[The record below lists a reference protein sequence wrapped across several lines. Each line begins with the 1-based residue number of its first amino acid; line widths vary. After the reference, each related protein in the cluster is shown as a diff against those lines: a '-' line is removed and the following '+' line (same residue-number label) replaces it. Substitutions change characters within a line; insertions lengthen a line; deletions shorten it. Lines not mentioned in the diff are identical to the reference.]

1 MVKNTFYN
9 IGDVG
14 LIPNQGT
21 KIPHTMGRLSPCI
34 ATTEPVHSGAP
45 EP

>member
-1 MVKNTFYN
+1 MVKNTLNN

-21 KIPHTMGRLSPCI
+21 MIPHAMGQWSPCI
-34 ATTEPVHSGAP
+34 ETPEPAHSGAS

>member
-1 MVKNTFYN
+1 MVKNTLNN

-21 KIPHTMGRLSPCI
+21 KIPHATGQRSPYI
-34 ATTEPVHSGAP
+34 ATPEPAHSGVP